1 MLHYWKFTNPLY
13 NHQCDPISWSIITWK
28 DIVLLFAK
36 WIFLYNFTT
45 FNPLIAIAPK
55 FASLLQLQQ
64 ENKRSLGHTTNL
76 WNIFWNKAMIMEA
89 VKSRYYLPWKR
100 VLPFIWTKLIPL
112 HPWFLSAMFDW
123 NWTSGFG
130 VFNAFSLL
138 SPLENGCCPTF
149 K

>member
-89 VKSRYYLPWKR
+89 VKSRYYLPLKKGVALHLNKVDSPSPMVSKCHVW
-100 VLPFIWTKLIPL
+100 LKLDQWL
-112 HPWFLSAMFDW
+112 WSF
-123 NWTSGFG
+123 
-130 VFNAFSLL
+130 
-138 SPLENGCCPTF
+138 
-149 K
+149 